1 MPCFK
6 KLWRK
11 PKTQKNLVSYSGSA
25 SPANPPVSESSTNT
39 ASNGQ
44 KTVIVPTT
52 DTQQTT
58 RAPPQS
64 IAQDPTEKQG
74 LRPIY
79 IPISASDDDD
89 DRVGNSLDIVAVHG
103 ITGNAYDTWTHGN
116 GTFWLRDLIPKDL
129 PDVRVFSYGY
139 PADVFCTFATGTIDT
154 FARSLLESL
163 KRERRN
169 SNKSGRSYSY
179 VIAWEELWLRRHSS
193 LQKLRM
199 NSMKVSEHL

>member
-1 MPCFK
+1 MSSFK

-11 PKTQKNLVSYSGSA
+11 PKTQKDLVSHSSSGS
-25 SPANPPVSESSTNT
+25 PVNPPVSESSTNT

-44 KTVIVPTT
+44 KTVIVPPS

-64 IAQDPTEKQG
+64 IAHDPTEKQG
-74 LRPIY
+74 LRLIHMPI
-79 IPISASDDDD
+79 PASDDDD

-103 ITGNAYDTWTHGN
+103 ITGNAYDTWIHGN
-116 GTFWLRDLIPKDL
+116 GTFWLQDLIPKDL
-129 PDVRVFSYGY
+129 PGVRVFSYGY

-163 KRERRN
+163 KRERR
-169 SNKSGRSYSY
+169 SKD
-179 VIAWEELWLRRHSS
+179 VCPLFICL
-193 LQKLRM
+193 
-199 NSMKVSEHL
+199 

>member
-1 MPCFK
+1 MQFFRK
-6 KLWRK
+6 QLRK
-11 PKTQKNLVSYSGSA
+11 PKTQNDLGLHSGSG

-44 KTVIVPTT
+44 QTVIVPLS

-58 RAPPQS
+58 QAPPQS
-64 IAQDPTEKQG
+64 IAHDPTKELG

-79 IPISASDDDD
+79 IPIPTSDDDD

-103 ITGNAYDTWTHGN
+103 ITGNAYDTWIHSN

-129 PDVRVFSYGY
+129 PGVRVFSYGY

-163 KRERRN
+163 KRERRSKN
-169 SNKSGRSYSY
+169 
-179 VIAWEELWLRRHSS
+179 VCPIFICL
-193 LQKLRM
+193 
-199 NSMKVSEHL
+199 